1 MHYINLTFLTSRR
14 DTDVLCLKGTQTN
27 QRYTWTL
34 SHPTVRVD
42 RRDAAAMLATGLVKE
57 V

>member
-14 DTDVLCLKGTQTN
+14 DTNVLCLKGIYTN
-27 QRYTWTL
+27 RRYTWTL
-34 SHPTVRVD
+34 SQPTVSVD
-42 RRDAAAMLATGLVKE
+42 RRDASSMLATSLVRE

>member
-1 MHYINLTFLTSRR
+1 MHYINLTFLTHKR
-14 DTDVLCLKGTQTN
+14 DTDVLCLKGTQTHR
-27 QRYTWTL
+27 RYTWTL
-34 SHPTVRVD
+34 SQPTVSVD

>member
-1 MHYINLTFLTSRR
+1 MHYINLTFLTCKR

-34 SHPTVRVD
+34 SQPTVRVD

>member
-14 DTDVLCLKGTQTN
+14 DTNVLCLKGIYTN
-27 QRYTWTL
+27 RRYTWTL
-34 SHPTVRVD
+34 SQPTVSVD
-42 RRDAAAMLATGLVKE
+42 RRDVPSMLATGLVRE